1 MTIYLNGIVKCG
13 HCGSNI
19 TIKPDCR
26 TKDVVNIS
34 FICGKKNQTKT
45 NCDNPTIR
53 ARKITEIVLEDLR
66 KQCQNIIFGTKELEE
81 TFAVTEAE
89 INTEKYKI
97 QKEIDKIG
105 KKIEKLDIQINAIY
119 NDKLEGILKLDDFL
133 KIYENKNKEKENLI
147 KEQEELQKQL
157 GKQEN
162 AKAIDYEDLRKY
174 ANEFLQ
180 MESPT
185 KEVIRNLIE
194 SITIS
199 KGPKVKIKYKFSKV

>member
-1 MTIYLNGIVKCG
+1 MTIYSNGIVKCG
-13 HCGSNI
+13 HCGSNM

-45 NCDNPTIR
+45 NCDNPT
-53 ARKITEIVLEDLR
+53 
-66 KQCQNIIFGTKELEE
+66 TKELEE
-81 TFAVTEAE
+81 TFATAEAE

-105 KKIEKLDIQINAIY
+105 KKIEKLDIQISAIY

-133 KIYENKNKEKENLI
+133 KIYEAKNKEKEKLV
-147 KEQEELQKQL
+147 KEQEELQIQL

-180 MESPT
+180 MENPS
-185 KEVIRNLIE
+185 KEVITNLIE

>member
-1 MTIYLNGIVKCG
+1 MTIYSNGIVKCG
-13 HCGSNI
+13 HCGSNM

-66 KQCQNIIFGTKELEE
+66 KHCQNIIFDTKELEE
-81 TFAVTEAE
+81 TFATAEAE

-105 KKIEKLDIQINAIY
+105 KKIEKLDIQISAIY
-119 NDKLEGILKLDDFL
+119 NDKLEGILKLDDF
-133 KIYENKNKEKENLI
+133 
-147 KEQEELQKQL
+147 
-157 GKQEN
+157 
-162 AKAIDYEDLRKY
+162 
-174 ANEFLQ
+174 
-180 MESPT
+180 
-185 KEVIRNLIE
+185 
-194 SITIS
+194 
-199 KGPKVKIKYKFSKV
+199 